1 MTALSHLR
9 PVLAVLARVL
19 LGFSL
24 AFVVPLA
31 FAFNDGDDALE
42 RLWAMGGLATLGA
55 GWVMWLA
62 TRRYRFELQPHDGF
76 LLVTLIYLVLPAIAA
91 APLMLSVPDITAS
104 RAYFEA
110 MSALTASGGTAI
122 AGLQDLPVSVNVWR
136 CFLQFVGGLGIVM
149 LVIAVL
155 PLLGLGGTQLYKAEM
170 AGPMKEERLT
180 PRVADTARGLWSIY
194 LLLSTACMLAYR
206 WAGMGWADAFMHA
219 CTTMSLGGLSPYD
232 ASLGHFDSARIEW
245 TAVVFMALA
254 GISFVRY
261 FAVWSQRSWRPLLGN
276 FEIRMYG
283 LVLLC
288 STSLITLLLEVEGIK
303 DNFPE
308 ALRMAAFHVV
318 SIATTTGYVA
328 TDYSLWPPFAPIF
341 LLFLACFTSC
351 AGSTGGGIKLI
362 RMVIL
367 VKQASREL
375 VRIVHP
381 RAVTPVTL
389 GNEVVS
395 AQIIGAVL
403 AFMLFYGASLVGLT
417 LLLLLSG
424 LDVVTAFSAVIAC
437 VNNVGPGLG
446 EVGPAG
452 NFAGLNA
459 FALGVCSFAMLLGR
473 LELLTVLVLFSPA
486 LWKR

>member
-1 MTALSHLR
+1 
-9 PVLAVLARVL
+9 VL
-19 LGFSL
+19 
-24 AFVVPLA
+24 
-31 FAFNDGDDALE
+31 
-42 RLWAMGGLATLGA
+42 
-55 GWVMWLA
+55 
-62 TRRYRFELQPHDGF
+62 
-76 LLVTLIYLVLPAIAA
+76 
-91 APLMLSVPDITAS
+91 
-104 RAYFEA
+104 
-110 MSALTASGGTAI
+110 
-122 AGLQDLPVSVNVWR
+122 
-136 CFLQFVGGLGIVM
+136 

-180 PRVADTARGLWSIY
+180 PRVADTARGLWTIY
-194 LLLSTACMLAYR
+194 LGLSLACMLAYR

-245 TAVVFMALA
+245 VAVLFMALA

-261 FAVWSQRSWRPLLGN
+261 FAVWSQRSWHPLWGN
-276 FEIRMYG
+276 FEVRMYG
-283 LVLLC
+283 LVLAV

-303 DNFPE
+303 TDFWE
-308 ALRMAAFHVV
+308 ALRLAAFHVV

-328 TDYSLWPPFAPIF
+328 ADYSQWPPFVPVF
-341 LLFLACFTSC
+341 LLFLGCFTSC

-367 VKQASREL
+367 VKQAKREL

-381 RAVTPVTL
+381 RAVVPVTL
-389 GNEVVS
+389 AGEVVPPRV
-395 AQIIGAVL
+395 IGAVL

-424 LDVVTAFSAVIAC
+424 MDIVTAFSAVIAC
-437 VNNVGPGLG
+437 VNNIGPGLG
-446 EVGPAG
+446 DVGPAG
-452 NFAGLNA
+452 NYAGLSP
-459 FALGVCSFAMLLGR
+459 FALAVCSFAMLLGR